1 MGKKYLASV
10 ANVELFAKENGKLV
24 HWASA
29 KTLTDSAFGFTL
41 SMEEVRAGQG
51 GKLYGR
57 FAHTSGMTF
66 TMTDA
71 MFDINYIKALLG
83 AEMDDV
89 NTASVLY
96 TEQMKVDQGVL
107 TKTLS
112 KHAVEIGSLCGMKEV
127 VAWAHTAD
135 CKGEGEDIRLPV
147 TEDNQVTFGGAGT
160 YCVSYFIAD
169 PTALLMKIKAKF
181 IPMELVAYASV
192 QEFAGDASAP
202 LSGQPVGELIVKIP
216 RFQLDG
222 AFDLTLNMT
231 SNAPI
236 ALNGTALAVSS
247 GDCNGEDYYA
257 EIVEKTTN
265 ADFRTGLKDIV
276 YDTETKSVF
285 GIYNSGRIATIPND
299 LIAAQETSDGSK
311 YNGFRTEAGVA
322 VVLDNGA
329 IGATATLI
337 GILAIGASDPGNVK
351 PEKSNAAFMLV
362 ERIA

>member
-10 ANVELFAKENGKLV
+10 ANVELFAKENGELK

-71 MFDINYIKALLG
+71 MFDINYIRALLG
-83 AEMDDV
+83 AEVV
-89 NTASVLY
+89 NDETASVLY
-96 TEQMKVDQGVL
+96 TEPVEVLSGAL

-112 KHAVEIGSLCGMKEV
+112 KTAVKIGSLCGMDSI
-127 VAWAHTAD
+127 VAWAHKAD
-135 CKGEGEDIRLPV
+135 CSGEGEDEELPV
-147 TEDNQVTFGGAGT
+147 TEDNQVTFGAAGK

-169 PTALLMKIKAKF
+169 PAATLMKIKAKF
-181 IPMELVAYASV
+181 IPMELVAYATI

-202 LSGQPVGELIVKIP
+202 LTGKPVGELIVKIP

-222 AFDLTLNMT
+222 QFDLTLNMT
-231 SNAPI
+231 SAASV

-247 GDCNGEDYYA
+247 GDCEGEDYYA
-257 EIVEKTTN
+257 EVIEKLEG
-265 ADFRTGLKDIV
+265 ADWTQGLKDFV
-276 YDTETKSVF
+276 VDPEHLTVGETPVIY
-285 GIYNSGRIATIPND
+285 GIYNNGSIKFIDSTSNGITYDPALSAGKWSAAGQQAVTINGKKETCTIVSG
-299 LIAAQETSDGSK
+299 
-311 YNGFRTEAGVA
+311 
-322 VVLDNGA
+322 
-329 IGATATLI
+329 
-337 GILAIGASDPGNVK
+337 
-351 PEKSNAAFMLV
+351 
-362 ERIA
+362 

>member
-71 MFDINYIKALLG
+71 MFDINYIRALLG
-83 AEMDDV
+83 SEVSLDE
-89 NTASVLY
+89 TASVLH
-96 TEQMKVDQGVL
+96 TETVDASVGEL

-112 KHAVEIGSLCGMKEV
+112 KTAVKIGSLCGMDSII
-127 VAWAHTAD
+127 AWAHKAD
-135 CKGEGEDIRLPV
+135 CKGEGEDKELPV
-147 TEDNQVTFGGAGT
+147 TNNQVTFDAAGK

-169 PTALLMKIKAKF
+169 PSATLMKIKAKF
-181 IPMELVAYASV
+181 IPMEMVAYATV

-202 LSGQPVGELIVKIP
+202 LTGKPVGELIVKIP

-222 AFDLTLNMT
+222 QFDLTLNMT
-231 SNAPI
+231 SAASV

-247 GDCNGEDYYA
+247 GDCEGDDYYA
-257 EIVEKTTN
+257 EIIEKPEG
-265 ADFRTGLKDIV
+265 ADWKQNLKDFVIDPEHLKKGESPV
-276 YDTETKSVF
+276 IY
-285 GIYNSGRIATIPND
+285 GIYNNGSIKFIDSA
-299 LIAAQETSDGSK
+299 SDGIVFEPALNDGKWSA
-311 YNGFRTEAGVA
+311 AGSQKVT
-322 VVLDNGA
+322 
-329 IGATATLI
+329 IGDREESCTI
-337 GILAIGASDPGNVK
+337 
-351 PEKSNAAFMLV
+351 
-362 ERIA
+362 IA

>member
-96 TEQMKVDQGVL
+96 TEQMKVDQGTL

-147 TEDNQVTFGGAGT
+147 TDNQVTFGGAGT

-257 EIVEKTTN
+257 EIIEKTTN

-276 YDTETKSVF
+276 YDAETKGVF
-285 GIYNSGRIATIPND
+285 GIYNSGRIASIPNE
-299 LIAAQETSDGSK
+299 LIAAQKDATGAE
-311 YNGFRTEAGVA
+311 YNGFRGSDGAA
-322 VVLDNGA
+322 VPLNKGA
-329 IGATATLI
+329 IGDTAKTI
-337 GILAIGASDPGNVK
+337 GILAIGATAPSGNTVPTK
-351 PEKSNAAFMLV
+351 GDVFMLV
-362 ERIA
+362 ETIA

>member
-10 ANVELFAKENGKLV
+10 ANVELFAKENGNLV

-83 AEMDDV
+83 AEVYDTE
-89 NTASVLY
+89 TASVLY
-96 TEQMKVDQGVL
+96 TEEIPVAAGSL

-112 KHAVEIGSLCGMKEV
+112 KTAVSIGSLCGMKDV
-127 VAWAHTAD
+127 LAWAHTAD
-135 CKGEGEDIRLPV
+135 CSGEGEDIRLTV
-147 TEDNQVTFGGAGT
+147 TANQVTFKDPGT
-160 YCVSYFIAD
+160 YCVSYFVAD
-169 PTALLMKIKAKF
+169 PSAALMKIKAKF
-181 IPMELVAYASV
+181 IPMEMVAYATV

-202 LSGQPVGELIVKIP
+202 LTGKPVGELIVKIP

-222 AFDLTLNMT
+222 QFDLTLNMT
-231 SNAPI
+231 SAATV

-247 GDCNGEDYYA
+247 GDCDGDDYYA
-257 EIVEKTTN
+257 EIIERLEG
-265 ADFRTGLKDIV
+265 ADWKQGLKDFVIDPEHLKKGESPV
-276 YDTETKSVF
+276 IY
-285 GIYNSGRIATIPND
+285 GIYNNGSIKFIDSASEGIVFNPELADGKWSAEGNQKVTIGD
-299 LIAAQETSDGSK
+299 KEESCTI
-311 YNGFRTEAGVA
+311 
-322 VVLDNGA
+322 
-329 IGATATLI
+329 TA
-337 GILAIGASDPGNVK
+337 
-351 PEKSNAAFMLV
+351 
-362 ERIA
+362 

>member
-10 ANVELFAKENGKLV
+10 ANVELFAKENGNLV

-71 MFDINYIKALLG
+71 MFDINYIRALIG
-83 AEMDDV
+83 AEKYDSE
-89 NTASVLY
+89 TASVLY
-96 TEQMKVDQGVL
+96 TEEMTVAAGNL

-112 KHAVEIGSLCGMKEV
+112 KTAVAIGSLCGMKDV
-127 VAWAHTAD
+127 IAWAHTAD
-135 CKGEGEDIRLPV
+135 CSGEGDDKALTV
-147 TEDNQVTFGGAGT
+147 NANQVTFDAAGT

-169 PTALLMKIKAKF
+169 PSATLMKIKAKF
-181 IPMELVAYASV
+181 IPMEMVAYATI

-202 LSGQPVGELIVKIP
+202 LTGKPVGELIVKIP

-222 AFDLTLNMT
+222 QFDLTLNMT
-231 SNAPI
+231 SAATV

-247 GDCNGEDYYA
+247 GDCEGDDYYA
-257 EIVEKTTN
+257 EVIEKLEG
-265 ADFRTGLKDIV
+265 ADWTQGLKDFVIDPEHLTV
-276 YDTETKSVF
+276 GETPVIY
-285 GIYNSGRIATIPND
+285 GIYNNGSIKFID
-299 LIAAQETSDGSK
+299 STSDGITYAPTLNEGKWSAAGQQTVTI
-311 YNGFRTEAGVA
+311 NGKEETCTIVAG
-322 VVLDNGA
+322 
-329 IGATATLI
+329 
-337 GILAIGASDPGNVK
+337 
-351 PEKSNAAFMLV
+351 
-362 ERIA
+362 

>member
-10 ANVELFAKENGKLV
+10 ANVELFAKENGNLV

-96 TEQMKVDQGVL
+96 TEQMEVVAGTL

-112 KHAVEIGSLCGMKEV
+112 KKAVEIGSLCGMKEV

-147 TEDNQVTFGGAGT
+147 TNNQVTFGSAGT

-257 EIVEKTTN
+257 EIIEKKTN

-299 LIAAQETSDGSK
+299 LIAAQKDATGAE
-311 YNGFRTEAGVA
+311 YNGFRDADGAPVA
-322 VVLDNGA
+322 LNNGA
-329 IGATATLI
+329 IGDGAKTI
-337 GILAIGASDPGNVK
+337 GILAIGATAPAGNTVPTK
-351 PEKSNAAFMLV
+351 GDVFMLV
-362 ERIA
+362 ETIA